1 MLLLLA
7 NLAKN
12 IGILTKVLYNCS
24 GKLLYQRVI
33 HGIAAGDGAEIVF
46 FIQFKGNAA
55 PRRID
60 VKRNCI
66 ALYVWGNLVKLAVDG
81 NGKRVHKAKI
91 GKNKKR
97 RPGKPG
103 LPTIKAP
110 AGA

>member
-24 GKLLYQRVI
+24 GKLLYQRGI
-33 HGIAAGDGAEIVF
+33 HGFAGGDGAEVVF
-46 FIQFKGNAA
+46 LVQFKGDAA
-55 PRRID
+55 SRRID
-60 VKRNCI
+60 VKGNGV
-66 ALYVWGNLVKLAVDG
+66 ALYVRRNLVKPAVDG
-81 NGKRVHKAKI
+81 NGKRVHMAKI
-91 GKNKKR
+91 AKNKKR
-97 RPGKPG
+97 RPGNPG